1 MDHTSR
7 FKIWLFFVP
16 DYCRQIQFKEQME
29 NKVLRNH
36 VIKRSQD
43 VGIDGC
49 ELQCY
54 LEPNCV
60 SYNYGPSLCELNDI
74 THLQAPSNDMETRD
88 GCIYRAVF
96 RVSLIL
102 LNIFHLEISSDYDY
116 DYDYLLLLL
125 LFISLI
131 LFFYFFFQKPCLSS
145 PCFNGATCQTGFSE
159 QGYRCVCITGYHGN
173 KCELGKT
180 SCFCLHM

>member
-1 MDHTSR
+1 MA
-7 FKIWLFFVP
+7 FFVP

-43 VGIDGC
+43 IGIDGC

-60 SYNYGPSLCELNDI
+60 SYNYCPSLCELNNI
-74 THLQAPSNDMETRD
+74 THLQAPSNDMEARD

-116 DYDYLLLLL
+116 DY
-125 LFISLI
+125 LFIIMIIVIYQLNLI
-131 LFFYFFFQKPCLSS
+131 FLFFFVQKPCLSS

-180 SCFCLHM
+180 LCFCLHM

>member
-1 MDHTSR
+1 
-7 FKIWLFFVP
+7 
-16 DYCRQIQFKEQME
+16 ME

-102 LNIFHLEISSDYDY
+102 LNIFHLEISSDYNY
-116 DYDYLLLLL
+116 DYDYLFIYLLLLSL

-131 LFFYFFFQKPCLSS
+131 LFFYFFSETLS
-145 PCFNGATCQTGFSE
+145 
-159 QGYRCVCITGYHGN
+159 
-173 KCELGKT
+173 K
-180 SCFCLHM
+180 

>member
-16 DYCRQIQFKEQME
+16 DYCRQIQFKEQIE

-96 RVSLIL
+96 RVSLIM

-116 DYDYLLLLL
+116 DYDYLL
-125 LFISLI
+125 
-131 LFFYFFFQKPCLSS
+131 
-145 PCFNGATCQTGFSE
+145 
-159 QGYRCVCITGYHGN
+159 
-173 KCELGKT
+173 
-180 SCFCLHM
+180 